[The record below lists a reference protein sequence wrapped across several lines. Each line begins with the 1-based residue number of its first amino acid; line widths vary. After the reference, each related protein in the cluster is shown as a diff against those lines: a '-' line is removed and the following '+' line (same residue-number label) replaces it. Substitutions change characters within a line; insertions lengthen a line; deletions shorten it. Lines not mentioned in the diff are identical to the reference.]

1 MDKIK
6 IIVVDDSAFMR
17 KAISDMIEAEKD
29 FEVIAK
35 LRDGRELIEKIDKYN
50 PDLITLDVHMKDL
63 DGLATLKELKRL
75 DKSYPIL
82 MVSSATTEGS
92 ELTLECLD
100 NGAISF
106 ITKPSGTIS
115 LDIMKVQ
122 KNLIEEIR
130 SITSNVK
137 PKRKISNMDSNNF
150 NTNNSVTTSN
160 NINVNNSVTA
170 SNIIGVRER
179 SVTGSAAIP
188 RNKKIDAVV
197 IGAST
202 GGPKAL
208 QEVLTKLPANLGVP
222 VFVVQH
228 MPEGFTKVFSERLNK
243 ACHMNVVEA
252 AEGMKINKDT
262 IYIAKGGQH
271 MTVGSNNVIRLNE
284 EPPIWGV
291 RPAVDKL
298 FNSAIKVYGGNLVS
312 AILTGMGRDGADGT
326 SNIKDS
332 GGITI
337 SEDKSTCTIYGMPKA
352 AFETGKVDL
361 VAPLN
366 EIAGN
371 IIKIVKGA

>member
-1 MDKIK
+1 MDKIR
-6 IIVVDDSAFMR
+6 IVVVDDSAFMR
-17 KAISDMIEAEKD
+17 KAISDMIESEND
-29 FEVIAK
+29 FEVVAK
-35 LRDGRELIEKIDKYN
+35 LRDGRELVEKVDKYN

-75 DKSYPIL
+75 DKNYPII

-137 PKRKISNMDSNNF
+137 PKKK
-150 NTNNSVTTSN
+150 SN
-160 NINVNNSVTA
+160 NIINSTSYNLNNNYAA
-170 SNIIGVRER
+170 SNTVEVKEK
-179 SVTGSAAIP
+179 SVSSSWSIP
-188 RNKKIDAVV
+188 KSKKIDAVV

-208 QEVLTKLPANLGVP
+208 QEVLTKLPGNLGVP

-228 MPEGFTKVFSERLNK
+228 MPEGFTKVFSERLDK
-243 ACHMNVVEA
+243 SCAMKVVEA

-271 MTVGSNNVIRLNE
+271 MTVGANNVIRLNE

-298 FNSAIKVYGGNLVS
+298 FNSAIKIYGGNLVS

-326 SNIKDS
+326 SNIKDN

>member
-1 MDKIK
+1 MDKVK

-17 KAISDMIEAEKD
+17 KAISDMIESESS
-29 FEVIAK
+29 FEVVAK
-35 LRDGRELIEKIDKYN
+35 FRDGRELVEKIDKYT
-50 PDLITLDVHMKDL
+50 PDLITLDVHMRDL

-75 DKSYPIL
+75 GKNYPVL

-106 ITKPSGTIS
+106 ITKPSGSIS
-115 LDIMKVQ
+115 LDIIKVQ
-122 KNLIEEIR
+122 RNLIEEIK
-130 SITSNVK
+130 SITSNVN
-137 PKRKISNMDSNNF
+137 PRKKVINTDNKTSYKSNNDLIF
-150 NTNNSVTTSN
+150 NSSAAMKYG
-160 NINVNNSVTA
+160 NVKRD
-170 SNIIGVRER
+170 NIIL
-179 SVTGSAAIP
+179 TTQ
-188 RNKKIDAVV
+188 NKKIDAVV

-208 QEVLTKLPANLGVP
+208 QEVLTKFPENLGVP

-228 MPEGFTKVFSERLNK
+228 MPEGFTKVFSERLDK
-243 ACHMNVVEA
+243 ACKMKVVEA

-262 IYIAKGGQH
+262 IYIAKGGRH
-271 MTVGSNNVIRLNE
+271 MTVGFNNVIHLNE

-312 AILTGMGRDGADGT
+312 AVLTGMGRDGAEGT

-361 VAPLN
+361 VVPQN
-366 EIAGN
+366 EIATN
-371 IIKIVKGA
+371 IIKIVNGA

>member
-6 IIVVDDSAFMR
+6 IVVVDDSAFMR
-17 KAISDMIEAEKD
+17 KAISDMIESEKD
-29 FEVIAK
+29 FEVVAK
-35 LRDGRELIEKIDKYN
+35 LRDGRELVEKVDKYS

-63 DGLATLKELKRL
+63 DGLETLKELKRL
-75 DKSYPIL
+75 DKSYPVL

-106 ITKPSGTIS
+106 ITKPSGSIS
-115 LDIMKVQ
+115 LDITKVQ

-137 PKRKISNMDSNNF
+137 PRRRPNYID
-150 NTNNSVTTSN
+150 NSKFSVNN
-160 NINVNNSVTA
+160 NITPTNELLPKVKSVNSSYT
-170 SNIIGVRER
+170 
-179 SVTGSAAIP
+179 IP
-188 RNKKIDAVV
+188 KNKKIDAVV

-208 QEVLTKLPANLGVP
+208 QEVLTRLPGNLGVP

-228 MPEGFTKVFSERLNK
+228 MPEGFTKVFSERLDK
-243 ACHMNVVEA
+243 VCAMRVVEA
-252 AEGMKINKDT
+252 SEGMKIDRDT
-262 IYIAKGGQH
+262 IYIAKGGRH
-271 MTVGSNNVIRLNE
+271 MTVGANRVIRLNE
-284 EPPIWGV
+284 EPSIWGV

-298 FNSAIKVYGGNLVS
+298 FNSAIKIYGGNLVS
-312 AILTGMGRDGADGT
+312 VILTGMGRDGADGT
-326 SNIKDS
+326 SNVKDS
-332 GGITI
+332 GGVTI

-361 VAPLN
+361 VVPLN
-366 EIAGN
+366 EIAES

>member
-1 MDKIK
+1 MDKVK

-17 KAISDMIEAEKD
+17 KAISDMIESESD

-35 LRDGRELIEKIDKYN
+35 FRDGRELIEKVDKYN
-50 PDLITLDVHMKDL
+50 PDIITLDVHMRDL

-75 DKSYPIL
+75 GKSYPVL
-82 MVSSATTEGS
+82 MISSATTEGS

-106 ITKPSGTIS
+106 ITKPSGSIS
-115 LDIMKVQ
+115 LDIAKVQ
-122 KNLIEEIR
+122 KNLIEEIKT
-130 SITSNVK
+130 IVSNVK
-137 PKRKISNMDSNNF
+137 PRRRISSIDNKINYKSTHDIASNSAAVAKD
-150 NTNNSVTTSN
+150 
-160 NINVNNSVTA
+160 INVK
-170 SNIIGVRER
+170 RE
-179 SVTGSAAIP
+179 STTLTP
-188 RNKKIDAVV
+188 RNKRIDAVV

-208 QEVLTKLPANLGVP
+208 QEVLTKLPENLGVP

-228 MPEGFTKVFSERLNK
+228 MPEGFTKVFSERLDK
-243 ACHMNVVEA
+243 ACNMKVIEA

-271 MTVGSNNVIRLNE
+271 MTIGSNNILHLNE

-298 FNSAIKVYGGNLVS
+298 FNSAIKVYGGNLISV
-312 AILTGMGRDGADGT
+312 ILTGMGRDGADGT

-361 VAPLN
+361 VVPLD
-366 EIAGN
+366 EIASK
-371 IIKIVKGA
+371 IIKIVRGM

>member
-1 MDKIK
+1 VDKIK

-17 KAISDMIEAEKD
+17 KAISDMIESESS

-35 LRDGRELIEKIDKYN
+35 LRDGRELIEKVDKYN
-50 PDLITLDVHMKDL
+50 PDLITLDVHMRDL

-75 DKSYPIL
+75 GKSYPVIML
-82 MVSSATTEGS
+82 SSATTEGS

-106 ITKPSGTIS
+106 ITKPSGSIS
-115 LDIMKVQ
+115 LDIAKVQ
-122 KNLIEEIR
+122 KNLIEQIK
-130 SITSNVK
+130 SITSNITS
-137 PKRKISNMDSNNF
+137 RKKIVNLDNSRSFQPVNNDTVL
-150 NTNNSVTTSN
+150 N
-160 NINVNNSVTA
+160 NVNIIKER
-170 SNIIGVRER
+170 NIQRV
-179 SVTGSAAIP
+179 STIP
-188 RNKKIDAVV
+188 KNKKIDAVV

-208 QEVLTKLPANLGVP
+208 QEVLTKLPENLGVP

-228 MPEGFTKVFSERLNK
+228 MPEGFTKVFSERLDK
-243 ACHMNVVEA
+243 ACRMKVVEA
-252 AEGMKINKDT
+252 AEGMRISSDT

-271 MTVGSNNVIRLNE
+271 MTIGSNNLIHLNE

-298 FNSAIKVYGGNLVS
+298 FNSAIKVYRGNLLSV
-312 AILTGMGRDGADGT
+312 ILTGMGRDGADGT
-326 SNIKDS
+326 AKIKDN

-361 VAPLN
+361 VVPLD
-366 EIAGN
+366 EIATN
-371 IIKIVKGA
+371 IIKIIKWA

>member
-1 MDKIK
+1 MGKIK

-17 KAISDMIEAEKD
+17 KAISDMIESESN

-35 LRDGRELIEKIDKYN
+35 FRDGRELVEKVEKYN
-50 PDLITLDVHMKDL
+50 PDLITLDVHMRDL

-75 DKSYPIL
+75 GKNYPVIML
-82 MVSSATTEGS
+82 SSSTTEGS

-106 ITKPSGTIS
+106 ITKPSGSIS
-115 LDIMKVQ
+115 LDIAKV
-122 KNLIEEIR
+122 KNNLIEQIK
-130 SITSNVK
+130 SITSNVNS
-137 PKRKISNMDSNNF
+137 RKKLTSLETNKNNQI
-150 NTNNSVTTSN
+150 TNNEIGLN
-160 NINVNNSVTA
+160 NP
-170 SNIIGVRER
+170 NIIKEKTIHRV
-179 SVTGSAAIP
+179 SSITK
-188 RNKKIDAVV
+188 NKKIDAVV

-208 QEVLTKLPANLGVP
+208 QEVLTKLPENLGVP

-228 MPEGFTKVFSERLNK
+228 MPEGFTKVFSERLDK
-243 ACHMNVVEA
+243 ACKMKVVEA
-252 AEGMKINKDT
+252 AEGMRISNDT

-271 MTVGSNNVIRLNE
+271 MTVGSNNLIHLNE

-298 FNSAIKVYGGNLVS
+298 FNSAIKVYRGNLISV
-312 AILTGMGRDGADGT
+312 ILTGMGRDGADGT
-326 SNIKDS
+326 ANIKDN

-366 EIAGN
+366 EIAEN
-371 IIKIVKGA
+371 IVKIIKQL

>member
-1 MDKIK
+1 MDKTK

-17 KAISDMIEAEKD
+17 KAISDMIESESN
-29 FEVIAK
+29 FEVVAK
-35 LRDGRELIEKIDKYN
+35 FRDGRELVEKVDNYN
-50 PDLITLDVHMKDL
+50 PDIITLDIHMRDL
-63 DGLATLKELKRL
+63 DGLSTLKELKRL
-75 DKSYPIL
+75 GKNYPIL

-100 NGAISF
+100 NGAVSF
-106 ITKPSGTIS
+106 ITKPSGSIS
-115 LDIMKVQ
+115 LDIIKVQ
-122 KNLIEEIR
+122 ENLIEQIK

-137 PKRKISNMDSNNF
+137 SRSKFTKTDKTSY
-150 NTNNSVTTSN
+150 TNNDVTIIKEK
-160 NINVNNSVTA
+160 NILPLNDTH
-170 SNIIGVRER
+170 
-179 SVTGSAAIP
+179 
-188 RNKKIDAVV
+188 RNKRIDAVV

-208 QEVLTKLPANLGVP
+208 QEVLTKLPSDLGVP

-228 MPEGFTKVFSERLNK
+228 MPEGFTKVFAERLDK
-243 ACHMNVVEA
+243 ACKMKVLESS
-252 AEGMKINKDT
+252 EGMKISKDT

-271 MTVGSNNVIRLNE
+271 MTIGSNNVINLNQE
-284 EPPIWGV
+284 LPIWGV

-298 FNSAIKVYGGNLVS
+298 FNSAIKVYGGNLISV
-312 AILTGMGRDGADGT
+312 ILTGMGKDGADGT

-366 EIAGN
+366 EIASR
-371 IIKIVKGA
+371 IIKMIKGV

>member
-6 IIVVDDSAFMR
+6 VIVVDDSAFMR
-17 KAISDMIEAEKD
+17 KAISDMIESENS

-35 LRDGRELIEKIDKYN
+35 FRDGRELVEKIEKYD
-50 PDLITLDVHMKDL
+50 PDIITLDVHMRDL
-63 DGLATLKELKRL
+63 NGLETLKQLKKMG
-75 DKSYPIL
+75 KSYPVL
-82 MVSSATTEGS
+82 MVSSLTSEGS

-100 NGAISF
+100 NGAVSF
-106 ITKPSGTIS
+106 ITKPSGSIS
-115 LDIMKVQ
+115 LDIIKV
-122 KNLIEEIR
+122 KENLIEQIK
-130 SITSNVK
+130 SITSSTRDRRNIN
-137 PKRKISNMDSNNF
+137 ISGNNIKNKDSNNS
-150 NTNNSVTTSN
+150 TINNSATIVDRKEIKMS
-160 NINVNNSVTA
+160 ISK
-170 SNIIGVRER
+170 
-179 SVTGSAAIP
+179 
-188 RNKKIDAVV
+188 NKRIEAVV

-228 MPEGFTKVFSERLNK
+228 MPEGFTKVFSERLDK
-243 ACHMNVVEA
+243 ACEMKVIEA
-252 AEGMKINKDT
+252 AEGIKINNDT

-271 MTVGSNNVIRLNE
+271 MTVGTNNTIHLNE

-298 FNSAIKVYGGNLVS
+298 FNSAIKIYGGNLVS
-312 AILTGMGRDGADGT
+312 VVLTGMGRDGADGT

-361 VAPLN
+361 VEPLN
-366 EIAGN
+366 QVASR
-371 IIKIVKGA
+371 IIKIVKGV

>member
-17 KAISDMIEAEKD
+17 KAISDMIESESN
-29 FEVIAK
+29 FEVVAK
-35 LRDGRELIEKIDKYN
+35 FRDGRELIEKVEKYN
-50 PDLITLDVHMKDL
+50 PDLITLDVHMRDL

-75 DKSYPIL
+75 GKSYPVIML
-82 MVSSATTEGS
+82 SSSTTEGS

-106 ITKPSGTIS
+106 ITKPSGSIS
-115 LDIMKVQ
+115 LDIAKV
-122 KNLIEEIR
+122 KNNLIEQIR
-130 SITSNVK
+130 SITSNVNS
-137 PKRKISNMDSNNF
+137 RKKLTSLEPNKNSKITNSENGLNNP
-150 NTNNSVTTSN
+150 
-160 NINVNNSVTA
+160 
-170 SNIIGVRER
+170 NIIKEKTIHRVN
-179 SVTGSAAIP
+179 SIHK
-188 RNKKIDAVV
+188 NKKIDAVV

-208 QEVLTKLPANLGVP
+208 QEVLTKLPENLGVP

-228 MPEGFTKVFSERLNK
+228 MPEGFTKVFSERLDK
-243 ACHMNVVEA
+243 ACKMKVIEA
-252 AEGMKINKDT
+252 AEGMRISNDT

-271 MTVGSNNVIRLNE
+271 MIVGSNNLIHLNE

-298 FNSAIKVYGGNLVS
+298 FNSAVKVYRGNLISV
-312 AILTGMGRDGADGT
+312 ILTGMGRDGADGT
-326 SNIKDS
+326 ANIKDN

-366 EIAGN
+366 EIAEN
-371 IIKIVKGA
+371 IVKIIKQL

>member
-17 KAISDMIEAEKD
+17 KAISDMIESESN

-35 LRDGRELIEKIDKYN
+35 FRDGRELVEKIDKYN
-50 PDLITLDVHMKDL
+50 PDIITLDVHMRDL

-75 DKSYPIL
+75 GKNYPIL
-82 MVSSATTEGS
+82 MVSSSTTEGS

-106 ITKPSGTIS
+106 ITKPSGSIS
-115 LDIMKVQ
+115 LDIIKV
-122 KNLIEEIR
+122 KTNLIEEIK
-130 SITSNVK
+130 SITSNVRSRRNSINTDKKTSYK
-137 PKRKISNMDSNNF
+137 PINDISLNDDLAIKEKNIHINNLQF
-150 NTNNSVTTSN
+150 M
-160 NINVNNSVTA
+160 
-170 SNIIGVRER
+170 
-179 SVTGSAAIP
+179 P
-188 RNKKIDAVV
+188 KNKKIDAVV

-208 QEVLTKLPANLGVP
+208 QEVLTRLPSDLGVP

-228 MPEGFTKVFSERLNK
+228 MPEGFTKVFSERLDK
-243 ACHMNVVEA
+243 ACKMNVTEA
-252 AEGMKINKDT
+252 ADGMKISKDT
-262 IYIAKGGQH
+262 IYIAKGGKH
-271 MTVGSNNVIRLNE
+271 MTVGSNNVINLNE
-284 EPPIWGV
+284 EPSIWGV

-298 FNSAIKVYGGNLVS
+298 FNSAIKIYGGNLISV
-312 AILTGMGRDGADGT
+312 ILTGMGKDGADGT
-326 SNIKDS
+326 SNIKDN

-361 VAPLN
+361 VIPLDQ
-366 EIAGN
+366 ITD
-371 IIKIVKGA
+371 KIVQIVKRV

>member
-1 MDKIK
+1 VDKIK

-17 KAISDMIEAEKD
+17 KAISDMIESENN
-29 FEVIAK
+29 FEVVAK
-35 LRDGRELIEKIDKYN
+35 FRDGRELVEKVDKYN
-50 PDLITLDVHMKDL
+50 PDLITLDVHMRDL

-75 DKSYPIL
+75 GKSYPIL

-106 ITKPSGTIS
+106 ITKPSGSIS
-115 LDIMKVQ
+115 LDIIKVQ
-122 KNLIEEIR
+122 KNLIEEIK
-130 SITSNVK
+130 SITSNVNS
-137 PKRKISNMDSNNF
+137 RNKIINTVDKTSY
-150 NTNNSVTTSN
+150 TNNNVAIIKKK
-160 NINVNNSVTA
+160 NIPTLNT
-170 SNIIGVRER
+170 
-179 SVTGSAAIP
+179 IP
-188 RNKKIDAVV
+188 KNKRIDAVV

-208 QEVLTKLPANLGVP
+208 QEVLTKLPSDLGVP

-228 MPEGFTKVFSERLNK
+228 MPEGFTKVFSERLDK
-243 ACHMNVVEA
+243 ACKMKVIEA
-252 AEGMKINKDT
+252 SEGMKISKDT
-262 IYIAKGGQH
+262 IYIAKGGKH
-271 MTVGSNNVIRLNE
+271 MTVGSNNVINLNE
-284 EPPIWGV
+284 EPPMWGV
-291 RPAVDKL
+291 RPAVDQL
-298 FNSAIKVYGGNLVS
+298 FNSAIKVYGGNLIS

-337 SEDKSTCTIYGMPKA
+337 SEDKSTCIIYGMPKA

-366 EIAGN
+366 EIASR
-371 IIKIVKGA
+371 IIKIIKGV